1 MKLPLRL
8 RDFWHEYQWPF
19 IVGMG
24 VAAVVLG
31 WIGFWKYFAAVGEPR
46 TPLDIAYTTL
56 QLFTLESGS
65 VSGPVPWELEIAR
78 VLAPVVAGFMAV
90 KALAVLFR
98 EEFRVFWLR
107 FRSDYVVI
115 CGLGRKGLLLAR
127 AFRDLGDRVVVVEK
141 DEGNDMI
148 EPCRDDGAIVVVGD
162 ARDPHL
168 LRRIRVERA
177 KLVISVCGDDGVN
190 AEVAVRTREIA
201 ERSEDNELKGY
212 IHIVDPR
219 LCTLLRLRQLSESD
233 QDGFR
238 LEYINFFETGARQL
252 LDLHSPL
259 DRAEAEPQ
267 HVLLIGL
274 GVFGETLLVELARR
288 WRSEG
293 LSDGSCLPV
302 TVVDIVAR
310 ERTSSLKIRYPR
322 LDSVCDLVAL
332 QLDVN
337 SPGFEEGRFLDDD
350 SGRGKVTCAY
360 VCLDD
365 DPSALSTALTLHHR
379 LRGRRVP
386 IVVRMAYEGGLGTLL
401 ARRGASAEY
410 ENLHAFGLL
419 EKTCRPEL
427 LEVGVPE
434 VLARAIH
441 EHYVEKREAELEGL
455 PEDRPVEREPAMEPW
470 ERLDEEY
477 KYSNRHQAN
486 HIAVKLRAVDC
497 VLAPLTDWDAAE
509 GFEFFDDES
518 EDEIDEIELLAQM
531 EHERWMEE
539 RISRGWKEGPR
550 NRDAKTTPFLVPWD
564 ELPPYAQDNA
574 RNTARVLPQV
584 LSLAGFQIVRRG
596 RTE

>member
-1 MKLPLRL
+1 MKLTLRL
-8 RDFWHEYQWPF
+8 REFWHEYQWPF
-19 IVGMG
+19 IVGLTA
-24 VAAVVLG
+24 AAVVLG
-31 WIGFWKYFAAVGEPR
+31 WIGFWKHFAAVGEPR
-46 TPLDIAYTTL
+46 SPLDIAYTTL

-78 VLAPVVAGFMAV
+78 VLAPVAAGFMAV

-127 AFRDLGDRVVVVEK
+127 AFRELGDRVVVVEK

-148 EPCRDDGAIVVVGD
+148 GPCRDDGAIVTVGD

-201 ERSEDNELKGY
+201 ERTDSRVKGY

-219 LCTLLRLRQLSESD
+219 LCTLLRLRGLSESEEE
-233 QDGFR
+233 GFR
-238 LEYINFFETGARQL
+238 LEYINFFEIGARQL
-252 LDLHSPL
+252 LDLYSPL

-274 GVFGETLLVELARR
+274 GVFGETLLIELARR

-302 TVVDIVAR
+302 TVIDIVAQ
-310 ERTSSLKIRYPR
+310 ERTNSLKIRYPR
-322 LDSVCDLVAL
+322 LDSICDLEAL
-332 QLDVN
+332 PLDVN
-337 SPGFEEGRFLDDD
+337 SPGFEEGRFLDDGN
-350 SGRGKVTCAY
+350 GRGKVTCAY

-379 LRGRRVP
+379 LRGRQVP

-419 EKTCRPEL
+419 EKTCKPDL
-427 LEVGVPE
+427 LEEGIRD

-441 EHYVEKREAELEGL
+441 EHYVEKREAELEEL
-455 PEDRPVEREPAMEPW
+455 PPEERPVEREPAMEPW

-477 KYSNRHQAN
+477 KYSNRHQAR
-486 HIAVKLRAVDC
+486 HIPVKLRAVGC

-509 GFEFFDDES
+509 GFEFS
-518 EDEIDEIELLAQM
+518 EDESNNEVELLAQM
-531 EHERWMEE
+531 EHERWKEE
-539 RISRGWKEGPR
+539 RESRGWKPGPR
-550 NRDAKTTPFLVPWD
+550 DRDAKTTPFLIPWD
-564 ELPPYAQDNA
+564 ELPPYAQNNA

-584 LSLAGFQIVRRG
+584 LSRAGFQIRRG